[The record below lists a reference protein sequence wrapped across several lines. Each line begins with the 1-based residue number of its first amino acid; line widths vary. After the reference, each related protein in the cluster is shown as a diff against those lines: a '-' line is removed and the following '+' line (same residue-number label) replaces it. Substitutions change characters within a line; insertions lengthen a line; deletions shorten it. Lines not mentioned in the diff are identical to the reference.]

1 MKMSWKWPAAIAVL
15 GGVGVFLAVNVTA
28 RDRLGDLWNR
38 VTTRPARADSP
49 GPATPAPTPSQS
61 PWDGVLTLSK
71 SQQQA
76 IGLRFVAA
84 EAQTEPTVLRLAG
97 MTDYDPSTLTI
108 VRTQFDSRVDNVLV
122 DLGHVV
128 KKGDPLLELF
138 SNTLAE
144 AKSAFETALNQH
156 AHDKKV
162 LDYKKPL
169 AESNTLPRK
178 ELIEI
183 ENDEANSLLAMK
195 LARDKLQVYGLSD
208 AEIDG
213 AKREDGVRKA
223 RMTLRA
229 VADGIVIKR
238 VVVRGNLIDPKDD
251 LLTIA
256 PLDHLWVRASV
267 SEMDAD
273 KVQLGQSLSVVF
285 PYSQHQVKAKVEYI
299 DQAIDPDSR
308 AGKFR
313 TSIPNPRRML
323 RSGAYVRVLVDI
335 PPVPGRVVIPR
346 VAMVSVDRSDYIFVR
361 KAGSPDRYERRLIV
375 VAKESNDIVI
385 VAEPSSTN
393 PGIAPGDEVVTSGSL
408 ILEQMYE
415 DRVITESGTVE

>member
-1 MKMSWKWPAAIAVL
+1 MKMSWKWPAAVAVL
-15 GGVGVFLAVNVTA
+15 GGVGALLALSVPA

-38 VTTRPARADSP
+38 VTTRPARTDSP

-238 VVVRGNLIDPKDD
+238 GVVRGNLIDPKDD

-256 PLDHLWVRASV
+256 PLDHLWVRGSV

-273 KVQLGQSLSVVF
+273 KVQIGQALNVVF

-313 TSIPNPRRML
+313 TSISNPGRAL
-323 RSGAYVRVLVDI
+323 KSGAYVRVLVDI

-346 VAMVSVDRSDYIFVR
+346 VAMVSVDRSDYAFVR

-415 DRVITESGTVE
+415 DKVITESGTVE